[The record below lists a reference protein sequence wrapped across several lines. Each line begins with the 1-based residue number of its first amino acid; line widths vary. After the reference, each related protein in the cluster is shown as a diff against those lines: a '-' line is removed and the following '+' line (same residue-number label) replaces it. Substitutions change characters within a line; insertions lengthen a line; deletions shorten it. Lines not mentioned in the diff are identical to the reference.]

1 VKNAV
6 RRKELMLSLLMMMI
20 LGFAQ
25 DIPVN
30 TPRTPRPGRE
40 PVERVQHEEKS
51 VRTVHGSC
59 YRK

>member
-1 VKNAV
+1 VKNAI
-6 RRKELMLSLLMMMI
+6 RRKELMLSLLMMII

-30 TPRTPRPGRE
+30 TPRAPRPSRQ

-51 VRTVHGSC
+51 VPTMHGAC
-59 YRK
+59 NRG